1 MELGTFVALGVM
13 GSGMIENCSFNL
25 GEFYVKMGKTNREL
39 WRYSMEFISKEKIV
53 ELSNPGV
60 VSRQLL
66 NPENSSSERVTITE
80 VHLEIGACQPRHTH
94 DASEQIWYATKGAGK
109 LLLADEQEKVFTA
122 GDVVRFADKDV
133 HGLLNDGNEEFV
145 YVSVTAPP
153 INFGYAYK
161 DKK

>member
-1 MELGTFVALGVM
+1 MKEAQ
-13 GSGMIENCSFNL
+13 E
-25 GEFYVKMGKTNREL
+25 
-39 WRYSMEFISKEKIV
+39 MEFISGSSIV

-66 NPENSSSERVTITE
+66 NPENSTSVRVTITE
-80 VHLEIGACQPRHTH
+80 VHLEPGASQPRHTH
-94 DASEQIWYATKGAGK
+94 EASEQIWYATKGSGK
-109 LLLADEQEKVFTA
+109 LLLADNQTKDFRA
-122 GDVVRFADKDV
+122 GDVVRFADRDV
-133 HGLLNDGNEEFV
+133 HGLLNDGDIEFV

>member
-1 MELGTFVALGVM
+1 
-13 GSGMIENCSFNL
+13 
-25 GEFYVKMGKTNREL
+25 
-39 WRYSMEFISKEKIV
+39 MEFISGSEIK

-66 NPENSSSERVTITE
+66 NPENSESVRVTITE
-80 VHLEIGACQPRHTH
+80 VHLEKGASQPRHTH
-94 DASEQIWYATKGAGK
+94 EASEQIWYAVKGTGK
-109 LLLADEQEKVFTA
+109 LLLADDKTKEFKA

-133 HGLLNDGNEEFV
+133 HGFLNDGDGEFV
-145 YVSVTAPP
+145 YVSVTSPP

>member
-1 MELGTFVALGVM
+1 
-13 GSGMIENCSFNL
+13 
-25 GEFYVKMGKTNREL
+25 
-39 WRYSMEFISKEKIV
+39 MEFISGNDIV

-66 NPENSSSERVTITE
+66 NPENSASVRVTITE
-80 VHLEIGACQPRHTH
+80 VHLEVGASQPRHTH
-94 DASEQIWYATKGAGK
+94 EASEQIWYATKGCGK
-109 LLLADEQEKVFTA
+109 LLLADDKTKEFKA

-133 HGLLNDGNEEFV
+133 HGLLNDSDAEFV

-161 DKK
+161 DRK